1 MVPENILR
9 MAVEV
14 DPVKVKNKLCFFND
28 VKKYFKERVS
38 SIEKEVSNHFCAY
51 NPIGYI
57 PQAVGI
63 RFGRILDLSPL
74 HIFYLGRLF
83 NLLAAVF
90 LIFNAIKFA
99 PFGKEIFLFT
109 GLLPMTIHQLA
120 SLSCDALTISGLMFF
135 TSQVLSLSQ
144 RTYIKYTSLVYLIL
158 SSLIFIQIK
167 QGYIGFLLLLF
178 ILSYH
183 QFASKKGYLFLL
195 SFALLSH
202 IALLIAFGQ
211 IVNIED
217 SMRVMPGY
225 SGYYREQIDF
235 IINNPINYGAIF
247 LRTLIGKFIGI
258 AASGIGVLGWLDIRF
273 PIVFYLFMLL
283 TLIILL
289 LINDEGIL
297 LKYYQRFILFATYL
311 VTLLIIFTIEFIV
324 WTKPLSSYIRGIQG
338 RYFIPTIPLLILSFY
353 KSQWW
358 IIDKYNKLKMNKTN
372 RNIIIFLIY
381 IFVAFISI
389 KTIYSHFTDFFNN

>member
-1 MVPENILR
+1 MSKLKNWLDIQHIFLFFALSWGIIQLFILPPFQVPDEQTHFLRAWGVSNFQFVCKDMKVMVPENILR

-83 NLLAAVF
+83 NLLTAVF

-167 QGYIGFLLLLF
+167 Q
-178 ILSYH
+178 
-183 QFASKKGYLFLL
+183 
-195 SFALLSH
+195 
-202 IALLIAFGQ
+202 
-211 IVNIED
+211 
-217 SMRVMPGY
+217 
-225 SGYYREQIDF
+225 
-235 IINNPINYGAIF
+235 
-247 LRTLIGKFIGI
+247 
-258 AASGIGVLGWLDIRF
+258 
-273 PIVFYLFMLL
+273 
-283 TLIILL
+283 
-289 LINDEGIL
+289 
-297 LKYYQRFILFATYL
+297 
-311 VTLLIIFTIEFIV
+311 
-324 WTKPLSSYIRGIQG
+324 
-338 RYFIPTIPLLILSFY
+338 
-353 KSQWW
+353 
-358 IIDKYNKLKMNKTN
+358 
-372 RNIIIFLIY
+372 
-381 IFVAFISI
+381 
-389 KTIYSHFTDFFNN
+389 